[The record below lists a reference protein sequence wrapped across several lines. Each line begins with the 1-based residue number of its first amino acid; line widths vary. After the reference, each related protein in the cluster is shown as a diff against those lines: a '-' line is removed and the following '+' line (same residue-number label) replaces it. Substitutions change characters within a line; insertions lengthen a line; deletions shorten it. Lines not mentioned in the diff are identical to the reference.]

1 MQLLEINRGDDND
14 GRKVLVELRS
24 LRALKNK
31 IHIS

>member
-24 LRALKNK
+24 LRALENK